1 MPYADH
7 YQVPVGLPAHLCSGR
22 EGFDALCSLLTIA
35 STKQKQAIS
44 NASFVKRFLKSNGPR
59 LPRQTKTAERLR
71 HNLTS
76 FYSDPE
82 SRRELWRNHFHSDPT
97 ALDPKHPL
105 IPSLEHVAFSK
116 FDPALLTCDLDKE
129 RLGECSDLYASE
141 PPAADWQRPALAALP
156 RLSIGLQY

>member
-7 YQVPVGLPAHLCSGR
+7 YPVPVGLPAHLCSGR

-116 FDPALLTCDLDKE
+116 YDPC
-129 RLGECSDLYASE
+129 
-141 PPAADWQRPALAALP
+141 
-156 RLSIGLQY
+156 LSG